1 MFRDYR
7 PFSSFKCTILSGFG
21 KSFFRPTKFF
31 ISSIGIISASLF
43 FHHNIHSKEPTENS
57 SFESTEYPIEQ
68 AILTKAPKVP
78 PPITRNYPV
87 ILQAKFTFK
96 TIRGMLTRG
105 LKYDF
110 WTINDTVPGPML
122 RARVGD
128 IMEVTVVNE
137 DTVSS
142 IPHNLD
148 FHAVMGPGGGSPLLN
163 ANVHQTKTARFKLMS
178 PGCFIYHCAMAPMP
192 LHIANG
198 MYGLVLVEPEGG
210 LEKVDQEY
218 YVMQSEFYYNS
229 TGNVGDDEETVECAY
244 DRGLK
249 EEPNAVVFN
258 GREDA
263 LTGKDMLK
271 AKTGD
276 RIRIFFGNAGPNLI
290 SSFHIIGT
298 TFDKVYREGDLISLP
313 ARCIQT
319 TLVPSG
325 GAAVVEFQPLV
336 PGIYT
341 LSDHSI
347 FRIDKGATG
356 FVNVIGEKRNDL
368 YYSKEEPEPCVG
380 CKTHP

>member
-1 MFRDYR
+1 MFRGYK
-7 PFSSFKCTILSGFG
+7 PFSAFKSTFLSVFG
-21 KSFFRPTKFF
+21 KSFFRPTTFL
-31 ISSIGIISASLF
+31 ISSLSIITSSLF
-43 FHHNIHSKEPTENS
+43 LHHQIYSKEPNITS
-57 SFESTEYPIEQ
+57 SFESKEYPIEE

-87 ILQAKFTFK
+87 VLQAKFTFK

-128 IMEVTVVNE
+128 IIEVTVVNE
-137 DTVSS
+137 DTVSAV
-142 IPHNLD
+142 PHNLD

-163 ANVHQTKTARFKLMS
+163 ANVHQTKTARFKLIS
-178 PGCFIYHCAMAPMP
+178 PGCFMYHCAMAPMP
-192 LHIANG
+192 VHIANG
-198 MYGLVLVEPEGG
+198 MYGLVVVEPEEG

-218 YVMQSEFYYNS
+218 YVMQSEFYFNA
-229 TGNVGDDEETVECAY
+229 TGKVGEDEETVECAY

-249 EEPNAVVFN
+249 EQPNAVVFN
-258 GREDA
+258 GREGS
-263 LTGKDMLK
+263 LTEKNMLK

-298 TFDKVYREGDLISLP
+298 TFDKVYREGDLISPP

-319 TLVPSG
+319 TLVPAG